1 MADKEQPPLPVLTR
15 EEYGDGFD
23 SLLLE
28 QYKLYVQS
36 AENVSARRV
45 ASSRYLLTLSA
56 ALVAL
61 YGVQTGGFGNNWW
74 TLMVPVVGVAVST
87 LWFLMIKSHSDLN
100 RLKFALVHQIEDY
113 LPVPV
118 FKHEWHLVE
127 LGGSK
132 TYRAVTRIE
141 RLLPVLFGVL
151 HAVLLVAIILEL
163 ANVVDLVA

>member
-1 MADKEQPPLPVLTR
+1 M
-15 EEYGDGFD
+15 
-23 SLLLE
+23 
-28 QYKLYVQS
+28 
-36 AENVSARRV
+36 
-45 ASSRYLLTLSA
+45 
-56 ALVAL
+56 
-61 YGVQTGGFGNNWW
+61 
-74 TLMVPVVGVAVST
+74 
-87 LWFLMIKSHSDLN
+87 
-100 RLKFALVHQIEDY
+100 
-113 LPVPV
+113 PV